1 MTLIAEVD
9 EFACA
14 AHGDCALAAPG
25 VFTIED
31 IAVVTGPGNDEEI
44 LGAAR
49 ACPAGAI
56 TVIDKD
62 TGEQVY
68 P

>member
-1 MTLIAEVD
+1 MTLIAHVD

-31 IAVVTGPGNDEEI
+31 IAVVTGEGSDAET
-44 LGAAR
+44 LAAAR
-49 ACPAGAI
+49 DCPAAAI

-62 TGEQVY
+62 TGETIY

>member
-1 MTLIAEVD
+1 MTLIPTVD

-14 AHGDCALAAPG
+14 AHGDCALAAPD
-25 VFTIED
+25 VFTVED
-31 IAVVTGPGNDEEI
+31 IAVVTGHGSDDTI
-44 LGAAR
+44 LAAAR

-56 TVIDKD
+56 TVTDAES
-62 TGEQVY
+62 GRRVY